1 MDKAP
6 VISLLA
12 GSSFETILTFLALN
26 RLGYA
31 VLFLSTRLTA
41 SAYARLMEMA
51 DSHRL
56 IIHENFQS
64 VAADVQ
70 LEQPDCSSISLIERT
85 GWHARPVV
93 KPISRPDA
101 SAVEEGGKI
110 AWILHSSGSTGFPKP
125 IFLTNRQCLAN
136 FKKSFNLRSFCTSPL
151 FHSHALMEFGR
162 ALYTKA

>member
-93 KPISRPDA
+93 KLISRPDA

-110 AWILHSSGSTGFPKP
+110 MGS
-125 IFLTNRQCLAN
+125 
-136 FKKSFNLRSFCTSPL
+136 
-151 FHSHALMEFGR
+151 MEMLPGEP
-162 ALYTKA
+162 